1 MTYQFFPFF
10 LECSI
15 KETDT
20 IKKRHLERLDFGKAG
35 VFRESVYV
43 TENGDFKIPK
53 VYSDEERDKLYKL
66 VWSGDTEFS
75 RMEKKIKERLSTWSN
90 LKKRDKLRMID
101 KYALSLDCDFE
112 EKKKISG
119 KLKTKILIKLLNPK
133 DIEYEN
139 FKILRILENVNV
151 CVDTNRLKY
160 LIRHLSKMGSMV
172 FELTREQDPY
182 GVIVDHSQSP
192 EIQIL
197 KSG

>member
-10 LECSI
+10 LECSM
-15 KETDT
+15 KETDM
-20 IKKRHLERLDFGKAG
+20 IKKRHLEHLAFGKAG
-35 VFRESVYV
+35 VFCESALV

-75 RMEKKIKERLSTWSN
+75 RMEKKIKERLSTWSS

-101 KYALSLDCDFE
+101 KYVLSLDCDFE

-119 KLKTKILIKLLNPK
+119 KLKTLILIKVLNPK

-139 FKILRILENVNV
+139 FKILQIRENV
-151 CVDTNRLKY
+151 
-160 LIRHLSKMGSMV
+160 
-172 FELTREQDPY
+172 
-182 GVIVDHSQSP
+182 
-192 EIQIL
+192 
-197 KSG
+197 

>member
-90 LKKRDKLRMID
+90 LKKRDKLKMID

-112 EKKKISG
+112 EKKKDIW
-119 KLKTKILIKLLNPK
+119 KT
-133 DIEYEN
+133 EN
-139 FKILRILENVNV
+139 EDFN
-151 CVDTNRLKY
+151 
-160 LIRHLSKMGSMV
+160 
-172 FELTREQDPY
+172 
-182 GVIVDHSQSP
+182 
-192 EIQIL
+192 
-197 KSG
+197 